1 MEIRDFLENKKRP
14 VITIGPDNS
23 LLDAVK
29 KLVDHNIGALPVCNE
44 KGKILGI
51 VSERDLL
58 RECSK
63 HVADIRSIKV
73 QDAMTENIAISVIND
88 DVNYVMD
95 VMAQMNIRHLPI
107 MDGEKLQ
114 GMISARDIIESQLE
128 ESKAKIRFLNDYN
141 ELLSAIIQN
150 M

>member
-141 ELLSAIIQN
+141 KLLSAIIQN